1 MTRYLY
7 NSTHLLLL
15 SIKYLAVIPT
25 LLLFSLGEAAA
36 QQTVPPLKKEFL
48 DSTFAVLPSATGAMY
63 RRETEWRD
71 STAGEIRDYYL
82 SNGQLQSREE
92 LEHVRQ
98 RRYHGVSEYFAKT
111 GQLLTHAEFEHGN
124 RTGELRLYYPNGQLK
139 RRERFVAE
147 LHGTGECFAPDGK
160 PIPFFEFEIMPR
172 YSEGDGSQQA
182 IIQAVGRNF
191 RYPKDVRRAGVQGR
205 VLVAFSVTEQGK
217 VADIQIKESLFPSI
231 DAEAMQ
237 AVQRLKSF
245 TPGQQDGKAVK
256 VGFTVPIALRLE

>member
-1 MTRYLY
+1 MKYVV
-7 NSTHLLLL
+7 SSLLCLG
-15 SIKYLAVIPT
+15 
-25 LLLFSLGEAAA
+25 FSLGEAAA

-48 DSTFAVLPSATGAMY
+48 DSTFAVLPSATGATY

-92 LEHVRQ
+92 LEHVRL

-191 RYPKDVRRAGVQGR
+191 RYPKDARRAGVQGR
-205 VLVAFSVTEQGK
+205 VLVAFAVTEQGK

-256 VGFTVPIALRLE
+256 VSFTVPIALRLE